1 MITDLTALPDLG
13 DHYRPSPD
21 AIADFRRDG
30 HVKLS
35 AVLTPDE
42 LETYRVHIA
51 RAVLDSPEDH
61 HAMEQRVAGTG
72 KKWMFV
78 NNLWTLDHAARRFV
92 LSRRFGRIA
101 AELMG
106 VDAVRLFRDQSYFK
120 AAGGANT
127 PWHQDAYF
135 MPLDTQHVIT
145 FWIPLTD
152 ITLDMAPMSY
162 VTGSHL
168 AGYLGTSNGDDES
181 MDRFED
187 RLRTDGF
194 RLANYEAFAPGEI
207 AVHAGMTLH
216 ASRANVSSR
225 MRQVLVLV
233 YFGDGARLAL
243 DPPVRRDMPPQ
254 EYFASVIRRQNRRT
268 SLPGLEPGELAAGDM
283 TPVVYRRAASGAA
296 A

>member
-1 MITDLTALPDLG
+1 MSTDLTVLPDLD
-13 DHYRPSPD
+13 DHYRPSD
-21 AIADFRRDG
+21 EAIESFRRDG

-35 AVLTPDE
+35 GVLTPEE
-42 LETYRVHIA
+42 LEAYRGHIA
-51 RAVLDSPEDH
+51 RAVQGSPESH
-61 HAMEQRVAGTG
+61 HAVEARVAGGG

-78 NNLWTLDHAARRFV
+78 NNLWTLDRVARQFV

-120 AAGGANT
+120 APGGANT

-135 MPLDTQHVIT
+135 MPLDTQHVVT
-145 FWIPLTD
+145 FWIPLTE

-168 AGYLGTSNGDDES
+168 AGYLGTSQGNDEA
-181 MDRFED
+181 MDCFEAD
-187 RLRTDGF
+187 LHAGGYRIF
-194 RLANYEAFAPGEI
+194 NYAAFAPGEL

-225 MRQVLVLV
+225 TREVLVLV
-233 YFGDGARLAL
+233 YFGDGARLVP
-243 DPPVRRDMPPQ
+243 DPPMSQDMPSQ
-254 EYFASVIRRQNRRT
+254 EYFATLIRREVRKT
-268 SLPGLEPGELAAGDM
+268 SLPGLQAGELAQGEM
-283 TPVVYRRAASGAA
+283 TPLVYRRGARS
-296 A
+296 